1 MTRDLFL
8 GPFVLFSTTSPHY
21 RLDRQNTLEAFFVS
35 RRQVFW
41 SLQRFPLPPRQPE
54 RMYRPFFVKA
64 AGNAYLCHLKLE
76 EAIVYLLASSGH
88 GMRTEQIAR
97 EINARGLHIRQDKAP
112 VTDKQVYAV
121 IMSHPDTFVKSEG
134 RIRLMI

>member
-1 MTRDLFL
+1 M
-8 GPFVLFSTTSPHY
+8 
-21 RLDRQNTLEAFFVS
+21 
-35 RRQVFW
+35 
-41 SLQRFPLPPRQPE
+41 
-54 RMYRPFFVKA
+54 
-64 AGNAYLCHLKLE
+64 KLE

-97 EINARGLHIRQDKAP
+97 GINERKLYERWDKVP

-121 IMSHPDTFVKSEG
+121 IMSHPETFCKSEG

>member
-1 MTRDLFL
+1 MSI
-8 GPFVLFSTTSPHY
+8 VY
-21 RLDRQNTLEAFFVS
+21 REVTQNSVNLHI
-35 RRQVFW
+35 
-41 SLQRFPLPPRQPE
+41 
-54 RMYRPFFVKA
+54 M
-64 AGNAYLCHLKLE
+64 KLA

-97 EINARGLHIRQDKAP
+97 EINARGLYTRWDKAP